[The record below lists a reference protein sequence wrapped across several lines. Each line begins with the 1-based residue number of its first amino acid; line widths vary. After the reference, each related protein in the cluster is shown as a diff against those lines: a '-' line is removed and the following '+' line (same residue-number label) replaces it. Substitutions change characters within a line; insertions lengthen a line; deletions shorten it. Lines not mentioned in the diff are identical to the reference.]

1 MFENFFDQMTTL
13 ECNLE
18 IERNGSVQRQIVQAP
33 KLAIQQTFL
42 KLAQE
47 ARTKNFP
54 MRFKLSRPIQVYSP
68 FDKMM
73 LNREVSIE
81 VKNRFFTDKE
91 N

>member
-1 MFENFFDQMTTL
+1 MFENFFDQMTTF

-47 ARTKNFP
+47 ARIKNFP